1 MSLRQALRDL
11 RYRQRALDHDGAV
24 VWGNHAEAMD
34 LCRNCV
40 VSIPNGGGYLRETCL
55 APMEFDQEDRIKK
68 VDPLAPVV
76 PDGTAVDGGTAQL
89 PDVR

>member
-1 MSLRQALRDL
+1 VPADNVILQKRG
-11 RYRQRALDHDGAV
+11 RAVGTGHHSV
-24 VWGNHAEAMD
+24 VQVPGTDRWYIFYHRHA
-34 LCRNCV
+34 
-40 VSIPNGGGYLRETCL
+40 IPNGGGYLRETCL